1 MPPIIMR
8 RGLIDLSTRTP
19 LSIARLSASAP
30 SSHDLSLAA
39 FTINIAESNFRHCVQ
54 QRQPDDEAADDEQ
67 RRTECS
73 RVEHAHSR
81 LDRRLPRM
89 LRYNC
94 SQSIENRNA
103 PGAYSPRLLEN
114 DTPEFA

>member
-39 FTINIAESNFRHCVQ
+39 FTINIAESNFRQTQGSTWQFRADLRFGHCF
-54 QRQPDDEAADDEQ
+54 PDRGAGTKRACEIP
-67 RRTECS
+67 
-73 RVEHAHSR
+73 
-81 LDRRLPRM
+81 LLGF
-89 LRYNC
+89 
-94 SQSIENRNA
+94 SIVA
-103 PGAYSPRLLEN
+103 PWASKTRPPDPPG
-114 DTPEFA
+114 